1 MTLRRWLVTLRRPP
15 RPTVRLRLTLLYG
28 GLFLLSGAALLAI
41 TYLLASKAKIFVV
54 QAGPGG
60 KQPLLAPK
68 HGVPPG
74 AVLRHGSPPRQTVID
89 LHQLLLLSVAALA
102 IMAVASIGLGWLI
115 AGRVLRRLR
124 VITTA
129 AREISATNLHDR
141 LALQGPEDE
150 LKELGNTLDD
160 LLGRLEAAFN
170 AQRQFVANAS
180 HELRTPLAKQR
191 TLIEIALGDPDAT
204 VESLQANN
212 ERVLAAGEQQERLI
226 RALLTLA
233 RGEAGIEA
241 REPLDLGATTREVL
255 SARAAEADRRGVRIE
270 ASLSPAPCRG
280 DPRLL
285 AHLIANLIDN
295 AIRYS
300 LPDGRVEVTTAVG
313 REAESGSP
321 QATLAVTNS
330 GPVITGADVQRLF
343 EPFERLDVGRRAR
356 KDGAGLGLS
365 IVEAIAKAHQARLTA
380 QAPPDGG
387 LRIEVAFPTSS
398 PHPDQSA
405 DGSETALKPSRA
417 TVGLLSKSVR

>member
-1 MTLRRWLVTLRRPP
+1 MTPRRWLVTLRRPP

-28 GLFLLSGAALLAI
+28 GLFLFSGAALLAI
-41 TYLLASKAKIFVV
+41 IYLLASEAKIFAL
-54 QAGPGG
+54 QAAPAG
-60 KQPLLAPK
+60 QPPFLAPR

-74 AVLRHGSPPRQTVID
+74 AVLRHGPPPRQTLID
-89 LHQLLLLSVAALA
+89 LHQLLLLSGAALA

-141 LALQGPEDE
+141 LALQGPDDE

-160 LLGRLEAAFN
+160 LLGRLEASFT

-180 HELRTPLAKQR
+180 HELRTPLARQL
-191 TLIEIALGDPDAT
+191 TLIEIALGDRDAT

-226 RALLTLA
+226 EALLTLA
-233 RGEAGIEA
+233 RGEAGIEV

-255 SARAAEADRRGVRIE
+255 GARAAEAERRGVRIE

-285 AHLIANLIDN
+285 TRLVANLIDN
-295 AIRYS
+295 AIRYN
-300 LPDGRVEVTTAVG
+300 LPDGRVEVTTALG
-313 REAESGSP
+313 RGANSGSP
-321 QATLAVTNS
+321 QATLAVRNA
-330 GPVITGADVQRLF
+330 GPVITGSDVQRLF

-356 KDGAGLGLS
+356 KAGAGLGLS
-365 IVEAIAKAHQARLTA
+365 IVKAIAKAHQAQLTA

-387 LRIEVAFPTSS
+387 LSIEVAFPTSS
-398 PHPDQSA
+398 PYQDESA
-405 DGSETALKPSRA
+405 DESETALKPS
-417 TVGLLSKSVR
+417 